1 MRWQDWV
8 LGTGAFLVL
17 FSLLPTIRG
26 PHKPALSTSMMTSV
40 LGTIMTITLAT
51 LGLWL
56 SAVANGAVSIAW
68 MAIALSTVRQ
78 RREAAAAAAAA
89 SRFPSG

>member
-26 PHKPALSTSMMTSV
+26 PHKPALSTSVMTSI
-40 LGTIMTITLAT
+40 LGSIMTITLAT

-56 SAVANGAVSIAW
+56 SATANGAVSIAW
-68 MAIALSTVRQ
+68 IAIALSTIRQ
-78 RREAAAAAAAA
+78 RRAVRAGVDTL
-89 SRFPSG
+89 SP

>member
-26 PHKPALSTSMMTSV
+26 PHKPALSTSIMTSI
-40 LGTIMTITLAT
+40 LGSIMTITLAT

-56 SAVANGAVSIAW
+56 SAAANGAVSIAW
-68 MAIALSTVRQ
+68 IAIALSTVRQ
-78 RREAAAAAAAA
+78 RRAVAAGGDPAA
-89 SRFPSG
+89 S